1 MNLNKVLLIGN
12 LTRDPELR
20 ALPSGV
26 KVATFGMATNRVW
39 KDAEGVKRDATEF
52 HNLVA
57 FARPAEVLAQYAK
70 KGSPLYIEGR
80 LQTRSWDDQA
90 TGQKKY
96 RTEIVIENFQFGPK
110 SSPGTGGN
118 DFKSQE
124 KPENK
129 KEESDAVDTI
139 EYPEEDINAA
149 DIPF

>member
-110 SSPGTGGN
+110 SAPSAGGN
-118 DFKSQE
+118 DFKNQE

-129 KEESDAVDTI
+129 KEESDAGDTI
-139 EYPEEDINAA
+139 EYPDEDINAA